1 MDTPQ
6 QIQWVEQP
14 EEKKSKRIAAFFTL
28 GYVLVILAILFLWKL
43 KAEAPMEED
52 GGLMV
57 DFGYTDVGM
66 GDEEPSKD
74 NEMNKVAI
82 PSPGNP
88 PFTQEVTEDVLVQD
102 EEVTENIDVS
112 VKKESKKVVVVEN
125 VLKKIT
131 PSTNISKNSTETS
144 KEVSQTEQKPNTN
157 AMFTGFKGTGSGS
170 GSQGNKA
177 GEGNMGDPSGSKSDN
192 YLGQNTGLGS
202 EGKGS
207 GKISSGLIGRK
218 LNGIPDIVDQSNK
231 TGKIIIRVKVD
242 ATGKVIESTFVT
254 LGSTITDSD
263 LISKCTQA
271 AKKAK
276 FTPNED
282 KDVDYG
288 NLVFNFAV
296 R

>member
-1 MDTPQ
+1 MELAEKTIIEDSS
-6 QIQWVEQP
+6 
-14 EEKKSKRIAAFFTL
+14 EKKNKRLGLYFTL
-28 GYVLVILAILFLWKL
+28 GYIFIILAILFFWKL
-43 KAEAPMEED
+43 KTEVPFEENE
-52 GGLMV
+52 GLMV
-57 DFGYTDVGM
+57 DFGYTDVGL
-66 GDEEPSKD
+66 GDEEPNKD

-88 PFTQEVTEDVLVQD
+88 PFTQNVTEQVLVQD
-102 EEVTENIDVS
+102 EELTENIEVPTKPLD
-112 VKKESKKVVVVEN
+112 KKIVIVEN
-125 VLKKIT
+125 TLKKTT
-131 PSTNISKNSTETS
+131 PNTQVSKNSTEKS
-144 KEVSQTEQKPNTN
+144 KVESQTEQKPNTN

-170 GSQGNKA
+170 GSQGNKT

-192 YLGQNTGLGS
+192 YLGENTGLGS

-207 GKISSGLIGRK
+207 GRISSGLIGRK
-218 LNGIPDIVDQSNK
+218 LNGIPDIKDQSNK

-242 ATGKVIESTFVT
+242 ASGKVIESTFVA

-263 LISKCTQA
+263 LISKCTQV

-296 R
+296 RQ

>member
-43 KAEAPMEED
+43 KAEVPIED
-52 GGLMV
+52 GDGLTV

-125 VLKKIT
+125 VLKKMT
-131 PSTNISKNSTETS
+131 PSTNISKKSTEKS

-157 AMFTGFKGTGSGS
+157 AMFTGFKGTGSGN
-170 GSQGNKA
+170 GSQGSKA

-242 ATGKVIESTFVT
+242 ASGKVIESTFVT